1 MASRADKPV
10 TVTLGPLTSA
20 AQDRVKSGRYA
31 SVSEVVR
38 AGLRAL
44 DREEALLDELLKA
57 RIAEALADPRPVKP
71 TEDVRTALAA
81 RHAKRTGKAA

>member
-1 MASRADKPV
+1 MASRAEKPV

-57 RIAEALADPRPVKP
+57 RIAEALNEAGPSVAAA
-71 TEDVRTALAA
+71 DVRKDLLARYA
-81 RHAKRTGKAA
+81 TRTKDGD